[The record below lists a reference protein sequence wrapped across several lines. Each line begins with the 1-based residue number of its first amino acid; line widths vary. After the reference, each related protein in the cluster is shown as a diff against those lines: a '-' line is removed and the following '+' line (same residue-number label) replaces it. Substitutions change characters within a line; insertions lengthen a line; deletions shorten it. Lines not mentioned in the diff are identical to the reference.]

1 MSKVQNILFIKINHV
16 QGLSKYISVTN
27 LIGTIWVA
35 AGGDGEFSVEIAKF
49 YIKVL
54 IHRIWE
60 K

>member
-35 AGGDGEFSVEIAKF
+35 AGGGWRVFSGNCKILHKGA
-49 YIKVL
+49 YS
-54 IHRIWE
+54 
-60 K
+60 